1 MNLPRFAFILPALAF
16 CVIICSSVSTDAQEA
31 AKGSDSGVRK
41 SKTKKPTAKND
52 DVKKTSG
59 VTKWTRLFDGKSLAN
74 WEIAKTGGEGE
85 VVVEDGQIVME
96 PGNPITGITYTG
108 KPPRTNYEI
117 ELDAMLLE
125 GNDFFVGLTMP
136 VADSYISFIVGG
148 WAGAVVGLSN
158 IDDKDASENDTTK
171 FMKFEENK
179 WYKIRVRVEPEQI
192 RCWINEKT
200 VVNQDIKGKKIGI
213 RPEVDLSTPLGLS
226 AFQTK
231 VAYKSI
237 RIRELKSEK
246 KSVGK
251 LNRNVPKVVS
261 PPCR

>member
-1 MNLPRFAFILPALAF
+1 MIGSA
-16 CVIICSSVSTDAQEA
+16 VSTHAQED
-31 AKGSDSGVRK
+31 AKGSDSASRK
-41 SKTKKPTAKND
+41 SKSA
-52 DVKKTSG
+52 VKKGAAKKSDKKK
-59 VTKWTRLFDGKSLAN
+59 VSDKPSEWKKLFDGKSLAN
-74 WEIAKTGGEGE
+74 WKVAEVGGEGE
-85 VVVEDGQIVME
+85 VAVEEGQIIME

-117 ELDAMLLE
+117 ELDAKLLE
-125 GNDFFVGLTMP
+125 GNDFFVGLTIP
-136 VADSYISFIVGG
+136 VADSHISFIVGG

-171 FMKFEENK
+171 FMKFVEDK

-192 RCWINEKT
+192 RCWISGKE
-200 VVNQDIKGKKIGI
+200 VVNQNIKGKKIGI

-237 RIRELKSEK
+237 RIRELNSGKSGDETTK
-246 KSVGK
+246 KGDDKSK
-251 LNRNVPKVVS
+251 RAKPNAVS

>member
-1 MNLPRFAFILPALAF
+1 M
-16 CVIICSSVSTDAQEA
+16 ICSAASTQAQEA
-31 AKGSDSGVRK
+31 AKGSASALRK
-41 SKTKKPTAKND
+41 SKNAATKKDTAKND
-52 DVKKTSG
+52 DKKKVSD
-59 VTKWTRLFDGKSLAN
+59 KPSEWKKLFDGKSLAN
-74 WEIAKTGGEGE
+74 WKIAEVGGEGE
-85 VVVEDGQIVME
+85 VVVEEGQIIME

-117 ELDAMLLE
+117 ELDAKLLE

-136 VADSYISFIVGG
+136 VADSHISFIVGG

-171 FMKFEENK
+171 FMKFVEDK

-192 RCWINEKT
+192 RCWISGKE
-200 VVNQDIKGKKIGI
+200 VVNQNIKGKKIGI
-213 RPEVDLSTPLGLS
+213 RPEVDLSTPIGLS

-237 RIRELKSEK
+237 RIRELKSDKSADSKTK
-246 KSVGK
+246 KGKGKSKRATPSVA
-251 LNRNVPKVVS
+251 S